1 MTLHNVARQSHRWLG
16 LLFTVMSVVLWLTLG
31 LGLTVPQVVYFL
43 PLAPLAVMMLS
54 GLYLFFRP
62 HLSRAAA

>member
-1 MTLHNVARQSHRWLG
+1 MTLHDVARQSHRWLG
-16 LLFTVMSVVLWLTLG
+16 LLFTVMSVVLWLSLG

-43 PLAPLAVMMLS
+43 PLAPLALMMLS

-62 HLSRAAA
+62 YLRRAAA